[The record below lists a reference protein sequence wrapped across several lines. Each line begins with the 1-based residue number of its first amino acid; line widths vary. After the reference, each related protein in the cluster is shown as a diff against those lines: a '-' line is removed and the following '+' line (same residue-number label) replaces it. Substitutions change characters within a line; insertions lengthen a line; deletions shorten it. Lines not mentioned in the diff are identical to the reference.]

1 MLVRFLFA
9 ASITFLFTVS
19 INVQAQPAA
28 PPQMYSVDPMTN
40 ISMEMTRVSRNVENL
55 TQKLKEFVDK
65 FEKVGGM
72 NFTEKQQRLVLG
84 MELLVR
90 AELRITQW
98 QKHQIDLVEQYGR
111 TRAELAAIEMELRP
125 ERLERQFQ
133 LEGST
138 RVEELREARRNA
150 LRTDQ
155 QALMQL
161 STQLQISLVEASSNL
176 REAQALASRLK
187 AMFLPQIEQE
197 LYTR

>member
-1 MLVRFLFA
+1 MIVRFLFA

-19 INVQAQPAA
+19 GRSQAQPAA
-28 PPQMYSVDPMTN
+28 PQMYSVDPMTN

-55 TQKLKEFVDK
+55 TLRLKEFVDK

-98 QKHQIDLVEQYGR
+98 QKHQIDLVQQYGR

-125 ERLERQFQ
+125 ERIERQFQ

-161 STQLQISLVEASSNL
+161 STQLQSSLVEASSNL

>member
-1 MLVRFLFA
+1 
-9 ASITFLFTVS
+9 
-19 INVQAQPAA
+19 
-28 PPQMYSVDPMTN
+28 
-40 ISMEMTRVSRNVENL
+40 MTRVSRNVENL
-55 TQKLKEFVDK
+55 TLRLKEFVDK

-98 QKHQIDLVEQYGR
+98 QKHQIDLVQQYGR

-125 ERLERQFQ
+125 ERIERQFQ

-161 STQLQISLVEASSNL
+161 STQLQSSLVEASSNL